1 MQNVRSRKNQARSIL
16 AFAMLV
22 GMIIACDWNKV
33 KENAGKKCFDAGS
46 GSSCLEYKTWGQN
59 IDSRINQQAVGYG
72 YIIINSGLA
81 METKVFG
88 KARTAPDSPETA
100 MTQDLRMNA
109 ASVTK
114 TMTAVAALKLLAAKN
129 VSVTSSISPY
139 LPSGWTL
146 GTGVNAITFAE
157 LMTHTSGI
165 FSTATPP
172 VGFGSDYA
180 SLKSVM
186 GQNITTKAPQYQN
199 ANFALFRILF
209 TYLNGY
215 NDAGKTDAQI
225 AAATDAG
232 YLSYMKT
239 VYEPDIKIACKP
251 GNNPV
256 FSYPFPQNSAAGT
269 DWGDWTATCG
279 GGGLQLS
286 VQDMGVFMAHLMAG
300 LYLPKTSNNAN
311 EVTLPQMV
319 SNMYGWDVTWPTT
332 HGTCVMK
339 NGNLG
344 GGNPFVP
351 TLATLFVYCS
361 DTGLGFVGLANS
373 TLPTMSTRNYGFA
386 GGLDDIVFQ
395 AYNASW
401 QP

>member
-1 MQNVRSRKNQARSIL
+1 MGQNLGRT
-16 AFAMLV
+16 
-22 GMIIACDWNKV
+22 
-33 KENAGKKCFDAGS
+33 CFDAGS

-72 YIIINSGLA
+72 YIIINNGLA
-81 METKVFG
+81 METKAFG
-88 KARTAPDSPETA
+88 KARTAPDAPETA
-100 MTQDLRMNA
+100 MTVDLRMNA

-146 GTGVNAITFAE
+146 GTGVSAITFAE
-157 LMTHTSGI
+157 LLTHTSGI
-165 FSTATPP
+165 RTPANTDN
-172 VGFGSDYA
+172 SYA
-180 SLKSVM
+180 SLKTVM
-186 GQNITTKAPQYQN
+186 GQNITTKAAQYDN
-199 ANFALFRILF
+199 NNFAIFRIIF
-209 TYLNGY
+209 TYLNGF
-215 NDAGKTDAQI
+215 NDTGQTDAAI
-225 AAATDAG
+225 ATATDAG
-232 YLSYMKT
+232 YLAHMKS

-251 GNNPV
+251 GSNPV
-256 FSYPFPQNSAAGT
+256 FSYPYPQNSAAGT
-269 DWGDWTATCG
+269 DWGDWTSQCG

-286 VQDMGVFMAHLMAG
+286 VTDMGVFMARLMAG
-300 LYLPKTSNNAN
+300 IYLPKTSNNAN
-311 EVTLPQMV
+311 QVTLPQMV
-319 SNMYGWDVTWPTT
+319 SNAYGWDVTWPNT

-401 QP
+401 QPGP